1 MFVCVCAL
9 FGLVSPLRYQ
19 TILGVEGFRKGM
31 DLYFLR
37 HDGKAV
43 TSEDF
48 LAAMADAND
57 VDLSQFERWYSQV
70 GRGRLCR
77 RALSLL

>member
-1 MFVCVCAL
+1 
-9 FGLVSPLRYQ
+9 
-19 TILGVEGFRKGM
+19 M
-31 DLYFLR
+31 DLYFSR

-57 VDLSQFERWYSQV
+57 MDLSQFDRWFSQV
-70 GRGRLCR
+70 GRAG
-77 RALSLL
+77 